1 MRSFLTVGTDLLIFT
16 AGVALLT
23 GITFYIV
30 EVYEELI
37 MGILA

>member
-1 MRSFLTVGTDLLIFT
+1 MRSFISMGTDLLIFT

-30 EVYEELI
+30 EVYEKLI
-37 MGILA
+37 IGVLA